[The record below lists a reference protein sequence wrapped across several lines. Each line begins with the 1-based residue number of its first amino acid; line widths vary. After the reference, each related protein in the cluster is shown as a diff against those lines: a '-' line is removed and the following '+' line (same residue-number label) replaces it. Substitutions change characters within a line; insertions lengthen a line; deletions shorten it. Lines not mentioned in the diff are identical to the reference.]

1 MDSFRSCSTSEKT
14 LSTFCSFSLSVSI
27 ILGSSRRYPVIYMV
41 GYTNSKC
48 KQKTYHLVLLVKA
61 NLKWHKPKNV
71 HLDAPDRTSLF
82 KWWVMQSIACNL
94 ADTCKYTQNKLSPAG
109 WLYSPFNQQW
119 YWVEPTL
126 YYAWFIHEASHWLVW
141 ESANVEF
148 KKRIVYW
155 RGDNNAC
162 PPIN

>member
-1 MDSFRSCSTSEKT
+1 MDSLRSCSTSEKT

-41 GYTNSKC
+41 GYTKSKC

-71 HLDAPDRTSLF
+71 HLGAPDRTSLF

-94 ADTCKYTQNKLSPAG
+94 ADTSKYTQNKLSPAR

-119 YWVEPTL
+119 TGLNLHCMMLDL
-126 YYAWFIHEASHWLVW
+126 YMKLATDLYGKVQMWSL
-141 ESANVEF
+141 
-148 KKRIVYW
+148 KK
-155 RGDNNAC
+155 G
-162 PPIN
+162 